1 MKNRILFVACFILI
15 LLTLSSCQSEKKIVA
30 EPAPTLETVPTE
42 AGTAQTPVPVLDP
55 MPEETLVSSPEPET
69 LDYASAYSSVI
80 EKYRIAKQASVSS
93 TGAAFEYDV
102 SEWIE
107 YFDHVGYA
115 LKDLDEN
122 GVPELIVAGISPT
135 YDPGPVLFEVF
146 TLENNTPVQLL
157 ISWARSR
164 NFLLPDNRIYNEGS
178 GGASSSGF
186 VLFKVNGTTLQF
198 LEGYWS
204 SNSTDNTGSTMYHTS
219 SDEGNPGFGN
229 FDKYDY
235 TMPAQEG
242 FAIGQQLCETSCLP
256 ELTLIA

>member
-1 MKNRILFVACFILI
+1 MSRREKLKKRILFAACFILI
-15 LLTLSSCQSEKKIVA
+15 LLTLSSCQFEKNPVA
-30 EPAPTLETVPTE
+30 EPTPTPETVPTE
-42 AGTAQTPVPVLDP
+42 AMAAQTPVPVP
-55 MPEETLVSSPEPET
+55 APEPET
-69 LDYASAYSSVI
+69 IDYVNYYSSII

-93 TGAAFEYDV
+93 PGAAYEYDV

-122 GVPELIVAGISPT
+122 GVPELIVAGITPT

-146 TLENNTPVQLL
+146 TLENKTPVQLL
-157 ISWARSR
+157 VSWARSR

-186 VLFKVNGTTLQF
+186 VLFQVSGTNLQF

-204 SNSTDNTGSTMYHTS
+204 SNSTDFTGSTMYHTS

-242 FAIGQQLCETSCLP
+242 FAIGQQLRETSYLP

>member
-1 MKNRILFVACFILI
+1 MSRREKMKKRILFAACFILI
-15 LLTLSSCQSEKKIVA
+15 LLTLSSCQFEKNPVA
-30 EPAPTLETVPTE
+30 EPTPTPETVPTE
-42 AGTAQTPVPVLDP
+42 AMAAQTPAPVPA
-55 MPEETLVSSPEPET
+55 PEPET
-69 LDYASAYSSVI
+69 IDYVNYYSSII

-93 TGAAFEYDV
+93 PGAAYEYDV

-146 TLENNTPVQLL
+146 TLENKTPVQLL
-157 ISWARSR
+157 VSWARSR

-186 VLFKVNGTTLQF
+186 VLFQVSGTNLQF

-204 SNSTDNTGSTMYHTS
+204 SNSTDFTGSTMYHTS

-242 FAIGQQLCETSCLP
+242 FAIGQQLRETSYLP

>member
-1 MKNRILFVACFILI
+1 MSRREKMKKRILFAACFILI
-15 LLTLSSCQSEKKIVA
+15 LLTLSSCQFEKNPVA
-30 EPAPTLETVPTE
+30 EPTPTPETVPIE
-42 AGTAQTPVPVLDP
+42 AMAAQTSVPVPA
-55 MPEETLVSSPEPET
+55 PEPET
-69 LDYASAYSSVI
+69 IDYVNYYSSII

-93 TGAAFEYDV
+93 PGAAYEYDV

-146 TLENNTPVQLL
+146 TLENKTPVQLL
-157 ISWARSR
+157 VSWARSR

-186 VLFKVNGTTLQF
+186 VLFQVSGTNLQF

-204 SNSTDNTGSTMYHTS
+204 SNSTDFTGSTMYHTS

-242 FAIGQQLCETSCLP
+242 FAIGQQLRETSYLP

>member
-1 MKNRILFVACFILI
+1 MSRREKMKKRILFAACFILI
-15 LLTLSSCQSEKKIVA
+15 LLTLSSCQFEKNPVA
-30 EPAPTLETVPTE
+30 EPTPTPETVPTE
-42 AGTAQTPVPVLDP
+42 AMAAQTPVPVP
-55 MPEETLVSSPEPET
+55 APEPET
-69 LDYASAYSSVI
+69 IDYVNFYSSII

-93 TGAAFEYDV
+93 PGAAYEYDV

-146 TLENNTPVQLL
+146 TLENKTPVQLL
-157 ISWARSR
+157 VSWARSR

-186 VLFKVNGTTLQF
+186 VLFQVSGTNLQF

-204 SNSTDNTGSTMYHTS
+204 SNSTDFTGSTMYHTS

-242 FAIGQQLCETSCLP
+242 FAIGQQLRETSYLP

>member
-1 MKNRILFVACFILI
+1 MSRRQKMKKRILFAACFILI
-15 LLTLSSCQSEKKIVA
+15 LLTLSSCQFEKNPVA
-30 EPAPTLETVPTE
+30 EPTPTLETVPTE
-42 AGTAQTPVPVLDP
+42 AMAAQTPVPVP
-55 MPEETLVSSPEPET
+55 APEPET
-69 LDYASAYSSVI
+69 IDYVNYYSSII
-80 EKYRIAKQASVSS
+80 EKYRIAKQASVSNP
-93 TGAAFEYDV
+93 GAAYEYDV

-146 TLENNTPVQLL
+146 TLENKTPVQLL
-157 ISWARSR
+157 VSWARSR

-186 VLFKVNGTTLQF
+186 VLFQVSGTNLQF

-204 SNSTDNTGSTMYHTS
+204 SNSTDFTGSTMYHTS

-242 FAIGQQLCETSCLP
+242 FAIGQQLRETSYLP

>member
-1 MKNRILFVACFILI
+1 MSRREKMKKRILFAACFILI
-15 LLTLSSCQSEKKIVA
+15 LLTLSSCQFEKNPVA
-30 EPAPTLETVPTE
+30 EPTPTPETVPTE
-42 AGTAQTPVPVLDP
+42 AMAAQTPVPVP
-55 MPEETLVSSPEPET
+55 APEPET
-69 LDYASAYSSVI
+69 IDYVNFYSSII
-80 EKYRIAKQASVSS
+80 EKYRIAKQASVSNP
-93 TGAAFEYDV
+93 GAAYEYDV

-146 TLENNTPVQLL
+146 TLENKTPVQLL
-157 ISWARSR
+157 VSWARSR

-186 VLFKVNGTTLQF
+186 VLFQVSGTTLQF

-204 SNSTDNTGSTMYHTS
+204 SNSTDYSGSTMYHTS

-242 FAIGQQLCETSCLP
+242 FAIGQQLRETSYLP

>member
-1 MKNRILFVACFILI
+1 MSRREKMKKRILFAACFILI
-15 LLTLSSCQSEKKIVA
+15 LLTLSSCQFEKNPVA
-30 EPAPTLETVPTE
+30 EPTPTPETVPTE
-42 AGTAQTPVPVLDP
+42 AMAAQTPVPVP
-55 MPEETLVSSPEPET
+55 APEPET
-69 LDYASAYSSVI
+69 IDYVNYYSSII
-80 EKYRIAKQASVSS
+80 EKYRIAKQASVSNP
-93 TGAAFEYDV
+93 GAAYEYDV

-242 FAIGQQLCETSCLP
+242 FAIGQQLRETSYLP

>member
-1 MKNRILFVACFILI
+1 MSRREKMKKRILFAACFILI
-15 LLTLSSCQSEKKIVA
+15 LLTLSSCQFEKNPVA
-30 EPAPTLETVPTE
+30 EPTPTLETVPTE
-42 AGTAQTPVPVLDP
+42 AMAAQTPVPVP
-55 MPEETLVSSPEPET
+55 APEPET
-69 LDYASAYSSVI
+69 IDYVNYYSSII
-80 EKYRIAKQASVSS
+80 EKYRIAKQASVNNP
-93 TGAAFEYDV
+93 GAAYEYDV

-146 TLENNTPVQLL
+146 TLENKTPVQLL
-157 ISWARSR
+157 VSWARSR

-186 VLFKVNGTTLQF
+186 VLFQVSGTNLQF

-204 SNSTDNTGSTMYHTS
+204 SNSTDFTGSTMYHTS

-242 FAIGQQLCETSCLP
+242 FAIGQQLRETSYLP

>member
-1 MKNRILFVACFILI
+1 MSRREKMKKRILFAACFILI
-15 LLTLSSCQSEKKIVA
+15 LLTLSSCQFEKNPVA
-30 EPAPTLETVPTE
+30 EPTPTPETVPTE
-42 AGTAQTPVPVLDP
+42 AMAAQTPVPVP
-55 MPEETLVSSPEPET
+55 APEPET
-69 LDYASAYSSVI
+69 IDYVNYYSSII

-93 TGAAFEYDV
+93 PGAAYEYDV

-146 TLENNTPVQLL
+146 TLENKTPVQLL
-157 ISWARSR
+157 VSWARSR

-186 VLFKVNGTTLQF
+186 VLFQVSGTNLQF

-204 SNSTDNTGSTMYHTS
+204 SNSTDFTGSTIYHTS

-242 FAIGQQLCETSCLP
+242 FAIGQQLRETSYLP

>member
-1 MKNRILFVACFILI
+1 MSRREKMKKRILFAACFILI
-15 LLTLSSCQSEKKIVA
+15 LLTLSSCQFEKNPVA
-30 EPAPTLETVPTE
+30 EPTPTPETVPTE
-42 AGTAQTPVPVLDP
+42 AMAAQTPVPVP
-55 MPEETLVSSPEPET
+55 APEPET
-69 LDYASAYSSVI
+69 IDYVNYYSSII
-80 EKYRIAKQASVSS
+80 EKYRIAKQASVSNP
-93 TGAAFEYDV
+93 GAAYEYDV

-115 LKDLDEN
+115 LKNLDEN

-146 TLENNTPVQLL
+146 TLENKTPVQLL
-157 ISWARSR
+157 VSWARSR

-186 VLFKVNGTTLQF
+186 VLFQVSGTNLQF

-204 SNSTDNTGSTMYHTS
+204 SNSTDFTGSTMYHTS

-242 FAIGQQLCETSCLP
+242 FAIGQQLRETSYLP

>member
-1 MKNRILFVACFILI
+1 MSRREKMKKRILFAACFILI
-15 LLTLSSCQSEKKIVA
+15 LLTLSSCQFEKNPVA
-30 EPAPTLETVPTE
+30 EPTPTPETVPTE
-42 AGTAQTPVPVLDP
+42 AMAAQTPVPVP
-55 MPEETLVSSPEPET
+55 APEPET
-69 LDYASAYSSVI
+69 IDYVNFYSSII
-80 EKYRIAKQASVSS
+80 EKYRIAKQASVSNP
-93 TGAAFEYDV
+93 GAAYEYDV

-242 FAIGQQLCETSCLP
+242 FAIGQQLRETSYLP

>member
-1 MKNRILFVACFILI
+1 MSRREKMKKRILFAACFILI
-15 LLTLSSCQSEKKIVA
+15 LLTLSSCQFEKNPVA
-30 EPAPTLETVPTE
+30 EPTPTPETVPTE
-42 AGTAQTPVPVLDP
+42 AMAAQTPVPVP
-55 MPEETLVSSPEPET
+55 APEPET
-69 LDYASAYSSVI
+69 IDYVNYYSSII

-93 TGAAFEYDV
+93 PGAAYEYDV

-107 YFDHVGYA
+107 FFDHVGYA

-146 TLENNTPVQLL
+146 TLENKTPVQLL

-186 VLFKVNGTTLQF
+186 VLFQVSGTNLQF

-204 SNSTDNTGSTMYHTS
+204 SNSTDFTGSTMYHTS

-242 FAIGQQLCETSCLP
+242 FAIGQQLRETSYLP

>member
-1 MKNRILFVACFILI
+1 M
-15 LLTLSSCQSEKKIVA
+15 
-30 EPAPTLETVPTE
+30 
-42 AGTAQTPVPVLDP
+42 
-55 MPEETLVSSPEPET
+55 
-69 LDYASAYSSVI
+69 
-80 EKYRIAKQASVSS
+80 AKQASVGSP
-93 TGAAFEYDV
+93 GAAYEYGV

-122 GVPELIVAGISPT
+122 GVPELIVAGINPT

-146 TLENNTPVQLL
+146 TLENKTPVQLL
-157 ISWARSR
+157 VSWARSR

-186 VLFKVNGTTLQF
+186 VLFQVRGTTLQF

-204 SNSTDNTGSTMYHTS
+204 SNSTDYSGSTMYHTS

-242 FAIGQQLCETSCLP
+242 FAIGQQLRETSYLP

>member
-1 MKNRILFVACFILI
+1 MSRREKMKKRILFAACFILI
-15 LLTLSSCQSEKKIVA
+15 LLTLSSCQFEKNPVA
-30 EPAPTLETVPTE
+30 EPTPTPETVPTE
-42 AGTAQTPVPVLDP
+42 AMAAQTPVPVP
-55 MPEETLVSSPEPET
+55 APEPET
-69 LDYASAYSSVI
+69 IDYVNFYSSII
-80 EKYRIAKQASVSS
+80 EKYRIAKQASVSNP
-93 TGAAFEYDV
+93 GAAYEYDV

-146 TLENNTPVQLL
+146 TLENKTPVQLL
-157 ISWARSR
+157 VSWARSR

-186 VLFKVNGTTLQF
+186 VLFQVSGTNLQF

-204 SNSTDNTGSTMYHTS
+204 SNSTDFTGSTMYHTS

-242 FAIGQQLCETSCLP
+242 FAIGQQLRETSYLP
-256 ELTLIA
+256 EPTLIA

>member
-1 MKNRILFVACFILI
+1 MSRREKMKKRILFAACFILI
-15 LLTLSSCQSEKKIVA
+15 LLTLSSCQFEKNPVA
-30 EPAPTLETVPTE
+30 EPTPTLETVPTE
-42 AGTAQTPVPVLDP
+42 AMAAQTPVPVP
-55 MPEETLVSSPEPET
+55 APEPET
-69 LDYASAYSSVI
+69 IDYVNYYSSII
-80 EKYRIAKQASVSS
+80 EKYRIAKQASVSNP
-93 TGAAFEYDV
+93 GAAYEYDV

-242 FAIGQQLCETSCLP
+242 FAIGQQLRETSYLP

>member
-1 MKNRILFVACFILI
+1 MKKRILFAACFILI
-15 LLTLSSCQSEKKIVA
+15 LLTLSSCQFEKNPVA
-30 EPAPTLETVPTE
+30 EPTPTPETVPTE
-42 AGTAQTPVPVLDP
+42 AMAAQTPVPVP
-55 MPEETLVSSPEPET
+55 APEPET
-69 LDYASAYSSVI
+69 IDYVNYYSSII
-80 EKYRIAKQASVSS
+80 EKYRIAKQASVSNP
-93 TGAAFEYDV
+93 GAAYEYDV

-146 TLENNTPVQLL
+146 TLENKTPVQLL
-157 ISWARSR
+157 VSWARS
-164 NFLLPDNRIYNEGS
+164 S

-186 VLFKVNGTTLQF
+186 VLFQVSGTNLQF

-204 SNSTDNTGSTMYHTS
+204 SNSTDFTGSTMYHTS

-242 FAIGQQLCETSCLP
+242 FAIGQQLRETSYLP

>member
-1 MKNRILFVACFILI
+1 MSRREKMKKRILFAACFILI
-15 LLTLSSCQSEKKIVA
+15 LLTLSSCQFEKNPVA
-30 EPAPTLETVPTE
+30 EPTPTLETVPTE
-42 AGTAQTPVPVLDP
+42 AMAAQTPVPVP
-55 MPEETLVSSPEPET
+55 APEPET
-69 LDYASAYSSVI
+69 IDYVNYYSSII
-80 EKYRIAKQASVSS
+80 EKYRIAKQASVSNP
-93 TGAAFEYDV
+93 GAAYEYDV

-146 TLENNTPVQLL
+146 TLENKTPVQLL
-157 ISWARSR
+157 VSWARSR

-186 VLFKVNGTTLQF
+186 VLFQVSGTNLQF

-204 SNSTDNTGSTMYHTS
+204 SNSTDFTGSTMYHTS

-242 FAIGQQLCETSCLP
+242 FAIGQQLRETSYLP

>member
-1 MKNRILFVACFILI
+1 MSRREKMKKRILFAACFILI
-15 LLTLSSCQSEKKIVA
+15 LLTLSSCQFEKNPVA
-30 EPAPTLETVPTE
+30 EPTPTPETVPTE
-42 AGTAQTPVPVLDP
+42 AMAAQTPVPVP
-55 MPEETLVSSPEPET
+55 APEPET
-69 LDYASAYSSVI
+69 IDYVNYYSSII
-80 EKYRIAKQASVSS
+80 EKYRIAKQASVSNP
-93 TGAAFEYDV
+93 GAAYEYDV

-146 TLENNTPVQLL
+146 TLENKTPVQLL
-157 ISWARSR
+157 VSWARSR

-186 VLFKVNGTTLQF
+186 VLFQVSGTNLQF

-204 SNSTDNTGSTMYHTS
+204 SNSTDFTGSTMYHTS

-242 FAIGQQLCETSCLP
+242 FAIGQQLRETSYLP